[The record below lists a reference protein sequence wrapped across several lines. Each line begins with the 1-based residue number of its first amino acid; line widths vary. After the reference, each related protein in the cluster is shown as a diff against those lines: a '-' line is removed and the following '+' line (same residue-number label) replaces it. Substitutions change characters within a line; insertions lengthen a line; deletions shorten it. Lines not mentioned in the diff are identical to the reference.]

1 MGTCLQSK
9 GNLAAA
15 TRTPHPPTTILC
27 QQALGGLPT
36 QRHPH
41 HSETWAGQSC
51 AGQIQV
57 TQLQLMRT
65 SYPEDVFL
73 LWLSIFWFLSPTPLM
88 PFPGCR
94 RGNMDV
100 PLPSPSL
107 PLLLSQLGVSALTD
121 AHCNQLPRPSTEP
134 ISDGTGVDK
143 RQVCSLPQMTSH
155 TGELSSGLRF
165 VIFVCAHAW
174 CVACVERPETT
185 VCSQCPHS
193 TFTGAEGMVPGLD
206 SKCL

>member
-1 MGTCLQSK
+1 MCRSYTDNTAAVHEYVLSRRRLSA
-9 GNLAAA
+9 LALHLLVLKS
-15 TRTPHPPTTILC
+15 HPS
-27 QQALGGLPT
+27 
-36 QRHPH
+36 H
-41 HSETWAGQSC
+41 
-51 AGQIQV
+51 
-57 TQLQLMRT
+57 
-65 SYPEDVFL
+65 
-73 LWLSIFWFLSPTPLM
+73 M

-94 RGNMDV
+94 RGNTDV

-107 PLLLSQLGVSALTD
+107 PLFFSQLGVSALTD
-121 AHCNQLPRPSTEP
+121 AHCNQLPRPSTAP

-143 RQVCSLPQMTSH
+143 RQLCSLPQMTSH

-174 CVACVERPETT
+174 CVAYVERPETT
-185 VCSQCPHS
+185 VYSQFPHS